1 MDYLYKVFE
10 PVIDAISSAWGWL
23 SNQFTQ
29 TIDLIQTAW
38 TRFWSQSLTESILDF
53 QEIAGQTFL
62 YLWSLFDKTLD
73 YEGAIGELSLD
84 YEKKREEARRRIAEE
99 EQRRKGEQ
107 DAINALA
114 QAGAY
119 AAREEARKKR
129 EAADRDRKAAHERLA
144 GLRDWQDAQG
154 KAIDANL
161 KKQEEMAKMPPPV
174 PPGQGPTGSGQVEVS
189 TGFVNSALQKAFG
202 IGEDTAMD
210 QVAQN
215 TNETAKGIAIT
226 NKKLDKLGPNVA
238 P

>member
-1 MDYLYKVFE
+1 M
-10 PVIDAISSAWGWL
+10 A
-23 SNQFTQ
+23 
-29 TIDLIQTAW
+29 
-38 TRFWSQSLTESILDF
+38 
-53 QEIAGQTFL
+53 AGL
-62 YLWSLFDKTLD
+62 
-73 YEGAIGELSLD
+73 
-84 YEKKREEARRRIAEE
+84 
-99 EQRRKGEQ
+99 
-107 DAINALA
+107 
-114 QAGAY
+114 
-119 AAREEARKKR
+119 AREEARKKR

-144 GLRDWQDAQG
+144 GLRDWQESQG

-161 KKQEEMAKMPPPV
+161 KKQEELAKMPPPAA
-174 PPGQGPTGSGQVEVS
+174 PGQGPTGSGQVEVS